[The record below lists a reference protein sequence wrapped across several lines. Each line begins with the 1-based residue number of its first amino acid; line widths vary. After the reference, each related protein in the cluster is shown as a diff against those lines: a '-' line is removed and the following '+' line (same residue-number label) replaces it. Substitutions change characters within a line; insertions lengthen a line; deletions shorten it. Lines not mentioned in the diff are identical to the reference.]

1 MKPKA
6 TSKEA
11 ILAVCRTIVREQ
23 GLAGISARSVAS
35 ACGIAPGT
43 LYNYFPD
50 KDAPVLAVTEDVW
63 SDVFGRTQQDVSDGA
78 EKPDGEQPGSEKPG
92 GSEGILAYVEKTFS
106 TARAGLSRYPGF
118 LPAHVLGLAAEKGQG
133 STGRAMMRAFFE
145 RIQNGVL
152 HALNADHR
160 VREDAFS
167 GALTREAFAELV
179 TQQLLVQLILGR
191 DDCAALLAMVEK
203 IAY

>member
-11 ILAVCRTIVREQ
+11 ILAACRDIVRDQ
-23 GLAGISARSVAS
+23 GLAGISARSVAG

-50 KDAPVLAVTEDVW
+50 KDALVLAVTADVW
-63 SDVFGRTQQDVSDGA
+63 SDIFGRPQQDVSDGA

-118 LPAHVLGLAAEKGQG
+118 LPAQTVLVVGGADRDAQALPLRPKPVQQSHGVRPAGDGAEHAATPVQKLSNHRRG
-133 STGRAMMRAFFE
+133 AFPP
-145 RIQNGVL
+145 R
-152 HALNADHR
+152 R
-160 VREDAFS
+160 RRY
-167 GALTREAFAELV
+167 TP
-179 TQQLLVQLILGR
+179 
-191 DDCAALLAMVEK
+191 AARSAPRSPWRPCGF
-203 IAY
+203 